1 MSCYRFVEEK
11 IINKWIIDKNKK
23 KFTYLINGDYGI
35 GKSFLINNCL
45 DSDNIKIF
53 KLDFNSLYDTK
64 GIKKEYDK
72 IIEKIETYSN
82 IEHYSDNHELKIMN
96 FVLLIDQNEYFSIIE
111 NKQIIKNLVTI
122 NHKNEKTKLLI
133 FIVCKD
139 ESGIYQK
146 INVYSEILN
155 LKPFNIEIKKKIF
168 NIQDESLNYIL
179 NSSNDLN
186 IIENKLR
193 MKRIKLLKNYELNN
207 NIICD
212 DYKAK
217 KQYDIKDKI
226 LELLK
231 IENLTDLNKYLY
243 DNNIDL
249 KNLDLYIQEN
259 LYSSIILSYETIEDI
274 QKKESIINYF
284 KKINKVNILINKY
297 KLLLSI
303 NQNWNLL
310 KYLKIANLFLNF
322 YYLKKIHL
330 TNSLYV
336 SDFSVVQLNNKLLV
350 NKKYKENHNFL
361 SFYYTNNIKYHYL
374 LINYIIMKY
383 LETIKTEKR
392 KSVYI
397 KILKH
402 YKIDKEK
409 LKYFNFYFTDQKIIN
424 RLFIFII

>member
-82 IEHYSDNHELKIMN
+82 IEHYSDNHELKTMH

-212 DYKAK
+212 EYKTK

-259 LYSSIILSYETIEDI
+259 LYSSIILSYETIEDM
-274 QKKESIINYF
+274 QKKKSIINYF

-383 LETIKTEKR
+383 LETNKSEKR
-392 KSVYI
+392 KSNYI
-397 KILKH
+397 KLLKH

>member
-1 MSCYRFVEEK
+1 MSCYRCIEEK

-45 DSDNIKIF
+45 DIETIKIF
-53 KLDFNSLYDTK
+53 KLDFNSMYDTK

-82 IEHYSDNHELKIMN
+82 IEHYSDNHELKMMN

-212 DYKAK
+212 EYKAK

-259 LYSSIILSYETIEDI
+259 LYSSIILSYETTEDM
-274 QKKESIINYF
+274 QKKKSIINYF

-424 RLFIFII
+424 RLFIL

>member
-1 MSCYRFVEEK
+1 MSCYRCIEEK

-45 DSDNIKIF
+45 DIETIKIF
-53 KLDFNSLYDTK
+53 KLDFNSMYDTK

-82 IEHYSDNHELKIMN
+82 IEHYSDNHELKMMN

-207 NIICD
+207 NIICV
-212 DYKAK
+212 AM
-217 KQYDIKDKI
+217 
-226 LELLK
+226 
-231 IENLTDLNKYLY
+231 
-243 DNNIDL
+243 
-249 KNLDLYIQEN
+249 
-259 LYSSIILSYETIEDI
+259 
-274 QKKESIINYF
+274 
-284 KKINKVNILINKY
+284 
-297 KLLLSI
+297 
-303 NQNWNLL
+303 
-310 KYLKIANLFLNF
+310 
-322 YYLKKIHL
+322 
-330 TNSLYV
+330 
-336 SDFSVVQLNNKLLV
+336 
-350 NKKYKENHNFL
+350 
-361 SFYYTNNIKYHYL
+361 L
-374 LINYIIMKY
+374 LINYYIETVKY
-383 LETIKTEKR
+383 LN
-392 KSVYI
+392 
-397 KILKH
+397 
-402 YKIDKEK
+402 K
-409 LKYFNFYFTDQKIIN
+409 LNFYLENI
-424 RLFIFII
+424 